1 MSKFEVKG
9 KNVLITG
16 AASGIGKELSALF
29 ARDGA
34 NLILDDIPGKK
45 EVLDQWA
52 NELRTKY
59 NVKVW
64 PFHID
69 LADEKGPEK
78 LYETAKEAAGKI
90 DALIN
95 DAGILEYGTFL
106 DTDYGKQDLMIK
118 VNVLALYR
126 LTRLALPDMIKA
138 GSGQIMN
145 LSSCSAFQPTVYHAV
160 YGATKSFVQNMS
172 EAINAEIRGTG
183 VKVLT
188 FSPPYTKTPALKN
201 GNMPDKMFWYNISG
215 LSEPAVSA
223 ANGYKAFKQGKVI
236 CIPGPMNWLMHSIIV
251 RLSPHGLLNTVSL
264 WAMKGKKPIGAR

>member
-16 AASGIGKELSALF
+16 AASGIGKELSLLF
-29 ARDGA
+29 AKDGA
-34 NLILDDIPGKK
+34 NLVLDDIPAKREELDRWSK
-45 EVLDQWA
+45 ELSS
-52 NELRTKY
+52 KY

-69 LADEKGPEK
+69 LAEEKGPEK
-78 LYETAKEAAGKI
+78 LYESARESAGKL
-90 DALIN
+90 DALVN

-106 DTDYGKQDLMIK
+106 ETGYDKQDLMIR
-118 VNVLALYR
+118 VNVLALYK
-126 LTRLALPDMIKA
+126 LTRLALVDMVKA
-138 GSGQIMN
+138 GSGRIMN
-145 LSSCSAFQPTVYHAV
+145 LSSCSAFQPTVFHAV
-160 YGATKSFVQNMS
+160 YGASKAFVQNMS
-172 EAINAEIRGTG
+172 EAVNAEIKGTG

-215 LSEPAVSA
+215 LTEPAVTA
-223 ANGYKAFKQGKVI
+223 AKGYKAFKEGKVI
-236 CIPGPMNWLMHSIIV
+236 CIPGPMNWLMHSVVV

-264 WAMKGKKPIGAR
+264 WAMKGK